1 MRKTRGFGITQF
13 LGDALDRQITGLQQF
28 AGALLAYAPLQPP
41 ETGTG
46 PAQIAPEATLG

>member
-1 MRKTRGFGITQF
+1 MRKTRGFRITQF
-13 LGDALDRQITGLQQF
+13 LGDTLHRQATGLQHF
-28 AGALLAYAPLQPP
+28 TRALLAYAPLQPP